1 MIVQNF
7 TNVQQYTDSVVSRP
21 RNTRT
26 DNNMAAIFTCVVVML
41 KS

>member
-7 TNVQQYTDSVVSRP
+7 TNVQYTDSVVSRP
-21 RNTRT
+21 PNTRT

>member
-1 MIVQNF
+1 MIEQNF
-7 TNVQQYTDSVVSRP
+7 TNVQYTDSVVSRP